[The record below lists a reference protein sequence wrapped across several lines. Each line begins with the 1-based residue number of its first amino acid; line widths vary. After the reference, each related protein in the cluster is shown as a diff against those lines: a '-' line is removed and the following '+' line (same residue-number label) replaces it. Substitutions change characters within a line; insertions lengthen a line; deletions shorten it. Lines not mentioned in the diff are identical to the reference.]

1 MNSGANRSFDR
12 NKSKSLALSNN
23 SRLCLAI
30 RTAISFRA
38 CFFFLVVTFV
48 SLVQMVVVAATEVSN
63 SGGLVDIGGGRK
75 IYLKC
80 RGTGSPTVV
89 LISGT
94 RGAHDDWTDLIDPK
108 NPVGATKPGES
119 AVFPQVSK
127 FTQVCAYDR
136 PGTTRN
142 DNTVTASTPVRQPTT
157 AQQGVADLHVLL
169 IAAREPGPYILV
181 GHSWG
186 GLIARLFA
194 STYPDQ
200 VSGLVLVD
208 PASEFLKSSLTP
220 TQWATYIEA
229 TKKLMEPNGLEAPDH
244 ARTLE
249 LLHDTPQVRPM
260 PVVVLTSDKR
270 FDFGAGGAETWPA
283 WRTAQD
289 RLAKILNAKHVSN
302 TNSSHVIQMEQPQ
315 RVVDAIWQVV
325 EAVRSGSHQVARN
338 ETDTELLPIAESSRI
353 PLEKALDEAFTKS
366 GLPGVIT
373 GLWIPGTGSWIASRG
388 VADLKTK
395 APMTAN
401 LQAPIG
407 SITKS
412 FAVTIALQLVGE
424 GKLRLEDTIERWYP
438 QIPEASAITIKM
450 LLNHSSGF
458 ADISML
464 QLDLHCA
471 DPKRL
476 VSPDE
481 LIAMSTKLPRAQFPP
496 GKGSL
501 YSSLNTIVLGR
512 ILEKITG
519 ESFDALL
526 SECLLKPLALRRTKL
541 DTDGK
546 LDPPF
551 CHGYTD
557 FCRNM
562 PRHTDTSEWPQFS
575 FAAGALASTLS
586 DLHKW
591 GIALGEGFGLTPE
604 LRRARIDEELGIAIQ
619 RERPGGRVISFGHS
633 GSEAG
638 YSANVQYYPCTGTVW
653 ALMANGD
660 AGTGEAFIPVLKALQ
675 PIVEPLVVPSE
686 KCATV
691 K

>member
-1 MNSGANRSFDR
+1 MNSGANRSFAR
-12 NKSKSLALSNN
+12 SRSPLARGNN
-23 SRLCLAI
+23 NRLYLAT
-30 RTAISFRA
+30 RTAIFFRVRI
-38 CFFFLVVTFV
+38 CFLVVTFISLFQIAVV
-48 SLVQMVVVAATEVSN
+48 SAAGGN
-63 SGGLVDIGGGRK
+63 NLGGLIDIGGGRK
-75 IYLKC
+75 MYLEC

-108 NPVGATKPGES
+108 NPTGATKPGES

-127 FTQVCAYDR
+127 FTRVCAYDR

-142 DNTVTASTPVRQPTT
+142 DNTVTDSTPVRQPTT
-157 AQQGVADLHVLL
+157 AQQGVADLHALL
-169 IAAREPGPYILV
+169 TAAKEPGPYVLV

-194 STYPDQ
+194 STYPDE

-220 TQWATYIEA
+220 AQWATYIKA
-229 TKKLMEPNGLEAPDH
+229 TKRLIEPNGLEAPDH
-244 ARTLE
+244 PRTLE
-249 LLHDTPQVRPM
+249 LLHGTPQIRSM
-260 PVVVLTSDKR
+260 PAIVLTSDKR
-270 FDFGAGGAETWPA
+270 FDFGAGGPETWTA

-289 RLAKILNAKHVSN
+289 RLSNVLNAKHVSD
-302 TNSSHVIQMEQPQ
+302 TNSGHAIQMEQPQ
-315 RVVDAIWQVV
+315 LVVDAIEQVV
-325 EAVRSGSHQVARN
+325 KAIRSGSHQVVPN
-338 ETDTELLPIAESSRI
+338 KKDTELLPIAGNSRI
-353 PLEKALDEAFTKS
+353 ALEKALDEGFAKS
-366 GLPGVIT
+366 GLPGVII

-395 APMTAN
+395 APMTAD

-424 GKLRLEDTIERWYP
+424 NKLRLEDTIDRWYP

-458 ADISML
+458 ADISTL
-464 QLDLHCA
+464 QLDLHCT

-481 LIAMSTKLPRAQFPP
+481 LIAMGIKLPRAKFPP

-512 ILEKITG
+512 ILEKIAG
-519 ESFDALL
+519 ESFDELL
-526 SECLLKPLALRRTKL
+526 RERLLKPLALRRTKL

-586 DLHKW
+586 DLHQW
-591 GIALGEGFGLTPE
+591 GIALGEGFGLTPA
-604 LRRARIDEELGIAIQ
+604 LRRARIDDELGIAIQ

-638 YSANVQYYPCTGTVW
+638 YSANVQYYPCTGAVW

-660 AGTGEAFIPVLKALQ
+660 CGTGEAFIPVLKALQ
-675 PIVEPLVVPSE
+675 PIVEPLAVPSE
-686 KCATV
+686 KCAP
-691 K
+691 

>member
-1 MNSGANRSFDR
+1 MYSRRSWAFAPSHHQFHSQR
-12 NKSKSLALSNN
+12 AAEISRVKVYLRVLLVFLSP
-23 SRLCLAI
+23 LTI
-30 RTAISFRA
+30 
-38 CFFFLVVTFV
+38 
-48 SLVQMVVVAATEVSN
+48 VVALTLNLPNTAEAAEPSETKA
-63 SGGLVDIGGGRK
+63 GLVDIGGGRK
-75 IYLKC
+75 IYLEC

-94 RGAHDDWTDLIDPK
+94 RGAHDDWTDLIDSK
-108 NPVGATKPGES
+108 NPAGVTKPGES
-119 AVFPQVSK
+119 AVFPRVSK
-127 FTQVCAYDR
+127 FTHVCAYDR
-136 PGTTRN
+136 PGTSRN
-142 DNTVTASTPVRQPTT
+142 DNTLTDSTPVRQPTT
-157 AQQGVADLHVLL
+157 AQQGVADLHALL
-169 IAAREPGPYILV
+169 TAAKEPGPYVLV

-194 STYPDQ
+194 STYPDE

-208 PASEFLKSSLTP
+208 AASEFLKSSLTP
-220 TQWATYIEA
+220 AQWATYIKA
-229 TKKLMEPNGLEAPDH
+229 TKKLIESNGLEAPDH
-244 ARTLE
+244 TRTLDM
-249 LLHDTPQVRPM
+249 LHGTPKVHAM
-260 PVVVLTSDKR
+260 PIVVVTSDKR
-270 FDFGAGGAETWPA
+270 FDFGAGGPETWPA

-289 RLAKILNAKHVSN
+289 RLARVLNAKHVSD
-302 TNSSHVIQMEQPQ
+302 TNSGHAIQMEQPQ
-315 RVVDAIWQVV
+315 LVINAIRQVV
-325 EAVRSGSHQVARN
+325 EAVRSGSHQVTSN
-338 ETDTELLPIAESSRI
+338 KTEAELPSIAESSRI
-353 PLEKALDEAFTKS
+353 ALEKALDEGFAKS

-395 APMTAN
+395 APMTAD

-424 GKLRLEDTIERWYP
+424 NKLRLEDTIDRWYP
-438 QIPEASAITIKM
+438 QIPEASAIAIKM

-464 QLDLHCA
+464 QLDLRCA

-481 LIAMSTKLPRAQFPP
+481 LIAMGIKLPRAKFPP

-526 SECLLKPLALRRTKL
+526 SERLLKPLALRRTKL

-562 PRHTDTSEWPQFS
+562 PRHTDTSGWPQFS

-586 DLHKW
+586 DLHQW
-591 GIALGEGFGLTPE
+591 GIALGEGFGLTPA
-604 LRRARIDEELGIAIQ
+604 LRQARIDDELGIAIQ
-619 RERPGGRVISFGHS
+619 REHPGGRVISLGHA

-638 YSANVQYYPCTGTVW
+638 YSANVQYYPCTGAVW
-653 ALMANGD
+653 ALIANGD
-660 AGTGEAFIPVLKALQ
+660 GGTGEAFVPVLKALQ
-675 PIVEPLVVPSE
+675 PIVEPLTVPSE
-686 KCATV
+686 KCAP
-691 K
+691 